1 MKLRTAVKPSHG
13 IFSVTKG
20 LGGGQATVG
29 CPMDTVYKRVA
40 SLAQRHF
47 ASQNS
52 GDIDVNVFAHRA
64 DGARVARDFYHWNN
78 RISDDITLPC
88 GECVNNISSCRH

>member
-1 MKLRTAVKPSHG
+1 MPLLIRRARGADGKSLSSDIMLTGNTKSRPTKRNSGLGGRYLRGMLRTAVESSHG

-20 LGGGQATVG
+20 LGGSQATVG
-29 CPMDTVYKRVA
+29 RPMDTVNKRVA

-52 GDIDVNVFAHRA
+52 GDID
-64 DGARVARDFYHWNN
+64 
-78 RISDDITLPC
+78 
-88 GECVNNISSCRH
+88 